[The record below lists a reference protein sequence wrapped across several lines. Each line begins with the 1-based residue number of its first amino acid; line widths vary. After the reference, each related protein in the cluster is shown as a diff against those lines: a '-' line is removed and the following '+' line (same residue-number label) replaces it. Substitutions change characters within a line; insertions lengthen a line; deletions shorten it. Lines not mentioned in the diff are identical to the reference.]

1 MTDPYGATPPPVT
14 TDDSLGSIV
23 GRLTADVSTL
33 VRQEIALARAEVTQD
48 VKHAS
53 KGAGMF
59 AGAGVAGHFVL
70 MFLSIAAW
78 WGLGYLIGN
87 AWSAVVVAVV
97 WAIVAL
103 VLYTVGKKQLAAADG
118 IPQTAETVSKI
129 PNALKGHQE
138 TS

>member
-1 MTDPYGATPPPVT
+1 AKKAGKAGGMFGGA
-14 TDDSLGSIV
+14 G
-23 GRLTADVSTL
+23 LTAL
-33 VRQEIALARAEVTQD
+33 FAL
-48 VKHAS
+48 
-53 KGAGMF
+53 
-59 AGAGVAGHFVL
+59 L
-70 MFLSIAAW
+70 FLSIAAW

-87 AWSAVVVAVV
+87 AWSAVVVAVA